1 MSYSPVYSAAFVEYT
16 DASPNTQFQVPSGY
30 TAIVRQFSVY
40 AELAAVNVQLASQDG
55 ETGNYVV
62 LASAILAGFPASQQ
76 LYGRWVVPEGLT
88 IALLGGEVGTGLNV
102 YIGGYLLTNVVS

>member
-16 DASPNTQFQVPSGY
+16 DASPNTSFEVPSGY

-40 AELAAVNVQLASQDG
+40 AELAAVNVQLASQDS
-55 ETGNYVV
+55 ETGTYVV
-62 LASAILAGFPASQQ
+62 LAAAVLASFPAQQQ